1 MTLNARKLEKL
12 KINKEQQDDLLM
24 MNIIGEIDASS
35 SLDLDEAIRHA
46 LEDGYAKILVDC
58 GELNYISSA
67 GLGVFMSYIEDFKSK
82 NVRFSFFNMSSNVY
96 SIFKILGFHKL
107 LFIADSENEAKI
119 YLNEA

>member
-46 LEDGYAKILVDC
+46 LDEGHAKILVDC

-82 NVRFSFFNMSSNVY
+82 NVRFSFFNMSANVY